1 MSRPF
6 SVTVGVLAVLVAT
19 SASAEPS
26 LDTTPRSQAESGKA
40 DVRQLSTV
48 TVKGDRQDAALPEG
62 STVIRREQL
71 ESRAITG
78 WEDLGKRGDPA
89 INFSRQTKSVNIRGM
104 DQDRVAVRV
113 DGIRLPWLTD
123 GARGE
128 KGGLGTVNFSG
139 LSAID
144 VLGAAG
150 ASQTGSLAGLVDL
163 RTLAPDDL
171 LRDGKPFG
179 ALLKSGYD
187 GADASWNADAA
198 LAGEML
204 DERTKWLIQVG
215 YRRGDALEN
224 QGDVGGY
231 GPKRE
236 KANPSSYTQRSAML
250 KLQHDLTS
258 QYRLIFSAETFRWEN
273 EIDNLREQ
281 GTGTSY
287 LAGHNGV
294 EERQQRDRLV
304 AGFDF
309 RSGANIAAVEQG
321 QVRVYWQRS
330 SVSSEQSGLRTVD
343 ARASIV
349 RGDPFRYG
357 FPSGYYAR
365 NNSVEEK
372 GYGLTTTWSG
382 TVPTEAI
389 RNHWQAGLDG
399 YVSRT
404 TQASA
409 GEDNCPVIRSGLA
422 APFGPRSCDLL
433 HSNQSDVPEVDGRQW
448 ALWAQNEMSWA
459 DGRFAVTPALRF
471 DAYHYSAQST
481 SSYQSNPNA
490 AFGQLDSNS
499 GQRVSPSIKFA
510 WQPAEQA
517 KVYVS
522 YGYGYKVPNASQLY
536 MNYGPPGTYLRVGNP
551 DLKAEVSRG
560 WELGAEL
567 GNQKLGGSLA
577 FFDNHYR
584 DFIDENVTLTPASA
598 EWNPAWTGQ
607 YPMGVTAFA
616 NRARV
621 RIYGAQARI
630 HGEINPNWY
639 AWSAL
644 AWANGKDLDT
654 GRYLNSVAPLKTI
667 VGVGYKQRHWGA
679 EAILTAAKR
688 RSRVEDPGAD
698 FQAPGYGVVD
708 LTAWWQPS
716 GVKGLRVQAGV
727 FNLFD
732 RTYWSALNVPQA
744 GSVRSA
750 APVAS
755 YTEPGRHA
763 RVWLTYQY

>member
-6 SVTVGVLAVLVAT
+6 SVTTGVLALLTA
-19 SASAEPS
+19 ASAVAEPA
-26 LDTTPRSQAESGKA
+26 LDAGQQVQADSGKA
-40 DVRQLSTV
+40 AVRQLSTV
-48 TVKGDRQDAALPEG
+48 TVQGRQEEALPEG

-144 VLGAAG
+144 GVGAAG
-150 ASQTGSLAGLVDL
+150 ASQTGSLTGLIDL
-163 RTLAPDDL
+163 RTLGPDDL
-171 LRDGKPFG
+171 LPDGKPFG
-179 ALLKSGYD
+179 ALVKSGYD
-187 GADASWNADAA
+187 GADSSWNADAA
-198 LAGEML
+198 LAGEL
-204 DERTKWLIQVG
+204 VDTRTKWLLQVG
-215 YRRGDALEN
+215 SRRGDALEN
-224 QGDVGGY
+224 QGEVGGY
-231 GPKRE
+231 GPNRE
-236 KANPSSYTQRSAML
+236 KANPASYTQRSAML
-250 KLQHDLTS
+250 KLQHDLNV
-258 QYRLIFSAETFRWEN
+258 QNRLLFSAETFRREN
-273 EIDNLREQ
+273 DIDNLREQ
-281 GTGTSY
+281 GAGTSY

-294 EERQQRDRLV
+294 EERQKRDRLV
-304 AGFDF
+304 ARYDF
-309 RSGANIAAVEQG
+309 RSATDTAAVEQG

-330 SVSSEQSGLRTVD
+330 LVSSDQAGLRTVG

-382 TVPTEAI
+382 TVPSGVI
-389 RNHWQAGLDG
+389 KNHWQAGLDW
-399 YVSRT
+399 YSSRT

-409 GEDNCPVIRSGLA
+409 GEDNCPVIRPGLA

-433 HSNQSDVPEVDGRQW
+433 HSNQADVPEVDGRQW
-448 ALWAQNEMSWA
+448 ALWAQNEISWA
-459 DGRFAVTPALRF
+459 GGRFALTPALRF
-471 DAYHYSAQST
+471 DAYHYSAKST

-499 GQRVSPSIKFA
+499 DQRVSPSLKFA
-510 WQPAEQA
+510 WQLAEQA

-522 YGYGYKVPNASQLY
+522 YGYGYKAPNAAQLY
-536 MNYGPPGTYLRVGNP
+536 MNYGAPGTYLRVGNP
-551 DLKAEVSRG
+551 NLKAEVSRG
-560 WELGAEL
+560 WELGTEL
-567 GNQKLGGSLA
+567 GNEKLGGSLT
-577 FFDNHYR
+577 FFDNRYR

-621 RIYGAQARI
+621 RIYGAEARV
-630 HGEINPNWY
+630 HGEISPNWY
-639 AWSAL
+639 AWGAL
-644 AWANGKDLDT
+644 AWAHGKDLDT
-654 GRYLNSVAPLKTI
+654 GGALNSVAPLKTI
-667 VGVGYKQRHWGA
+667 VGVGYRQTHWGA
-679 EAILTAAKR
+679 EAIVTAAKR
-688 RSRVEDPGAD
+688 RSRVQDPATD

-744 GSVRSA
+744 GSVRNA

>member
-6 SVTVGVLAVLVAT
+6 SVTAGVLAVVAA
-19 SASAEPS
+19 ASAAAEPP
-26 LDTTPRSQAESGKA
+26 LDASPQVQADAGKVV
-40 DVRQLSTV
+40 VRQLSTV
-48 TVKGDRQDAALPEG
+48 TVKGDRQEASLPEG
-62 STVIRREQL
+62 STVLRREQL
-71 ESRAITG
+71 EARAITR

-89 INFSRQTKSVNIRGM
+89 VNFSRQTKSVNIRGM
-104 DQDRVAVRV
+104 DQDRVTVRV

-128 KGGLGTVNFSG
+128 KGGQGTVNFSG

-144 VLGAAG
+144 VVGAAS
-150 ASQTGSLAGLVDL
+150 APQTGSLTGLVDL
-163 RTLAPDDL
+163 RTLGPDDL

-179 ALLKSGYD
+179 ALVKSGYD
-187 GADASWNADAA
+187 GADNGWNADAA
-198 LAGEML
+198 LAGEL
-204 DERTKWLIQVG
+204 VDARTRWLLQVG
-215 YRRGDALEN
+215 SRRGDALEN
-224 QGDVGGY
+224 QGEVGGY
-231 GPKRE
+231 GPNRE
-236 KANPSSYTQRSAML
+236 KANPASYTQRSAML
-250 KLQHDLTS
+250 KLQHDLNV
-258 QYRLIFSAETFRWEN
+258 QNRLLFSAETFRWEN
-273 EIDNLREQ
+273 DIDNLREQ

-294 EERQQRDRLV
+294 EERQKRDRLV
-304 AGFDF
+304 AGYDF
-309 RSGANIAAVEQG
+309 RSATDTAAVEQG

-330 SVSSEQSGLRTVD
+330 SVSSDQSGLRTVD
-343 ARASIV
+343 ARASII

-382 TVPTEAI
+382 TVPSGVI
-389 RNHWQAGLDG
+389 KNHWQAGLDW
-399 YVSRT
+399 YSSRT

-409 GEDNCPVIRSGLA
+409 GEDNCPMIRPGLA

-433 HSNQSDVPEVDGRQW
+433 HSNQADVPEVDGRQW
-448 ALWAQNEMSWA
+448 ALWAQNEISWA
-459 DGRFAVTPALRF
+459 GGRFALTPALRF
-471 DAYHYSAQST
+471 DAYHYSAKST

-499 GQRVSPSIKFA
+499 DQRVSPSLKFA
-510 WQPAEQA
+510 WQLAEQA

-522 YGYGYKVPNASQLY
+522 YGYGYKAPNAAQLY
-536 MNYGPPGTYLRVGNP
+536 MNYGAPGTYLRVGNP
-551 DLKAEVSRG
+551 NLKAEVSRG
-560 WELGAEL
+560 WELGTEL
-567 GNQKLGGSLA
+567 GNEKLGGSLT
-577 FFDNHYR
+577 FFDNRYR

-621 RIYGAQARI
+621 RIYGAEARV
-630 HGEINPNWY
+630 HGEMNSNWY
-639 AWSAL
+639 AWGAL
-644 AWANGKDLDT
+644 AWAHGKDLDT
-654 GRYLNSVAPLKTI
+654 GSALNSIAPLKAI
-667 VGVGYKQRHWGA
+667 VGVGYRQTQWGA
-679 EAILTAAKR
+679 EAIMTAAKR
-688 RSRVEDPGAD
+688 RSRVQDPATD
-698 FQAPGYGVVD
+698 FQAPGYGVLD

-716 GVKGLRVQAGV
+716 GIKGLRIQAGV

-732 RTYWSALNVPQA
+732 RTYWSALNVPQG
-744 GSVRSA
+744 GSVRNA